1 MYGFVGGN
9 GTSRSSSAVGLS
21 EAHFFGNGDCR
32 DGSDRPDEHLV
43 CPAKGCSF
51 LWSLD
56 RALGFWQ
63 DRWSIG
69 RRIEGGPGFT
79 SRATFLNVTVEMN
92 PPLEKP

>member
-1 MYGFVGGN
+1 MVLSGETV
-9 GTSRSSSAVGLS
+9 RRDRRLQSACQKLI
-21 EAHFFGNGDCR
+21 FFNGDCR

-43 CPAKGCSF
+43 CPVRGCSF